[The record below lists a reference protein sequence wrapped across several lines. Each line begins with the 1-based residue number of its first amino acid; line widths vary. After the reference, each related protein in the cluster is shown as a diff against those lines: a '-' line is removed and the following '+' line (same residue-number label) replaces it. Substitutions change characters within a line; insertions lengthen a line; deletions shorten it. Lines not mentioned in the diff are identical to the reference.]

1 MEIFNMRAL
10 TQKQRFN
17 YALVSGLVAA
27 VVLGVV
33 SGFIRQFLNFSILIW
48 AVGFGVAWTVRK
60 MGRGVQLK
68 FSILGA
74 IYAVIGIWIS
84 DVVWMFGLGGILNPG
99 AYYTVIRFFVAE
111 DITSII
117 WMLYRLVG
125 IYIAYNYSRVF

>member
-1 MEIFNMRAL
+1 MI
-10 TQKQRFN
+10 
-17 YALVSGLVAA
+17 SGLVAA
-27 VVLGVV
+27 IGLGIV

-48 AVGFGVAWTVRK
+48 AVGFGIAWTVRK

-99 AYYTVIRFFVAE
+99 AYYTVIRFFIAE

-117 WMLYRLVG
+117 WMLYRLVA

>member
-17 YALVSGLVAA
+17 YALISGLVAA
-27 VVLGVV
+27 IVLGIV

-48 AVGFGVAWTVRK
+48 AVGFGIAWTVRK

-99 AYYTVIRFFVAE
+99 AYYTVIRFFIAE

-117 WMLYRLVG
+117 WMLYRLVA

>member
-27 VVLGVV
+27 VVLGIV

-74 IYAVIGIWIS
+74 IYAIIGIWIS

-117 WMLYRLVG
+117 WMIYRLVA

>member
-17 YALVSGLVAA
+17 YALISGLVAA
-27 VVLGVV
+27 IGLGIV

-48 AVGFGVAWTVRK
+48 AVGFGIAWTVRK

-99 AYYTVIRFFVAE
+99 AYYTVIRFFIAE

-117 WMLYRLVG
+117 WMLYRLVA

>member
-17 YALVSGLVAA
+17 YALISGLVAA
-27 VVLGVV
+27 IVLGIV

-48 AVGFGVAWTVRK
+48 AVGFGIAWTVRK

-117 WMLYRLVG
+117 WMLYRLVA